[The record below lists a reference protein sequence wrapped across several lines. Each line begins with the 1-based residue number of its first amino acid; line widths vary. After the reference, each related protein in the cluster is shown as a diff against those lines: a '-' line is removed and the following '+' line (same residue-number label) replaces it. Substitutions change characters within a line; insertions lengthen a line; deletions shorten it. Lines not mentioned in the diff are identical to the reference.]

1 MEGRGRSR
9 RRSLHREW
17 KKRLSS
23 VLAVVLTAVMILN
36 MPLSID
42 GLRMHISDV
51 FASGDNAGRNSVWAT
66 ASNAHKEHGDSQDV
80 DIYVIAD
87 EEAVPGNRSSMTL
100 YLKNNTDQAISEG
113 VLEFSGKYIEKEDAS
128 FTDIGS
134 GEEVSQVII
143 AGPGQETE
151 ASGEGMLYQESGNET
166 GSVIGQDIASAE
178 NDDALTQTDADDE
191 MDGIEDEADA
201 AEDAGET
208 DEEEPWKLTSIDLQP
223 GELHEVY
230 FEFYTDDDVESTKAN
245 VTFKFHGENEDGK
258 RIAGESK
265 FYYSIG
271 LPHVNISLEDGMQI
285 ESGVPNDMEI
295 WMSEPDWVDEDLE
308 DRIEEQEEEE
318 AEKEMEEDT
327 ESEDTA
333 SDSQADKASDSDA
346 SRADNASDSN
356 ADKNTG
362 NEDGISQEDAEKIH
376 KYTEEAM
383 EISESKVSYTVT
395 VFGMQLS
402 DFQARKTQEAEDIG
416 WISCIYEAARD
427 TQPGI
432 YYGKVTAVGKW
443 NKRAFTSEQGFLFE
457 VTGEGKTGQEF
468 TEELSNMTVH
478 AYAEE
483 GILPDGVQMKVTE
496 LSQDKQDTAEQY
508 KKAVQALNDHEVSYD
523 GMLAVDISFINEE
536 GEEIEPDGEVQ
547 VSIQMKKDALPEDV
561 DLGTVEVHHLKELDA
576 ETVIPEAVADGADK
590 TDGTVQSAE
599 DAVVALEEEGV
610 PEEEIKAA
618 VDEDAAAVAMFS
630 VDGFSTFTIT
640 WGRNN
645 WSNYF
650 KITVKYVD
658 ENGREID
665 TSVQVEDKTIS
676 SSFPN
681 NQINL
686 DEYEVEIEDY
696 EYVKTTYNGLE
707 ITRIKAI
714 EESRSGIFGSWMQK
728 SIVFYNEDEEIGR
741 LSQKW
746 RDEANISGEILL
758 VYKSTVETPPE
769 VTDDRK
775 LTHYKYATLNDDGTY
790 DLSLTVSG
798 AVGTETNKVKMDVLL
813 IVDRS
818 GSMKYKMTA
827 NSDASEGNRRIDK
840 VADAT
845 KLLTSTLSNNKNL
858 DVRYSVVTFSGP
870 DDWNKSGSSN
880 DASTLLDW
888 TSTATQV
895 NSSIARINPNG
906 GTNYQA
912 GINQGIEQL
921 KSVRPGTQTI
931 VIFLTDGLPTVRN
944 DARPCDENDSD
955 EVGFNNNAAVN
966 AIRAMSVNSFYC
978 IGAGPGFSANNSSA
992 RNNLIALSNAATA
1005 NDKEVYSVS
1014 NTDELNNAFKNI
1026 VADSTTILCDNVAV
1040 SDSLIENVKVVMN
1053 GNSPK
1058 KLVVTIEQVND
1069 DEKVVIGGESDSITL
1084 PKTEQ
1089 NDSATITASYTDG
1102 KIALNFPSR
1111 YKLEPNWNY
1120 IVTVT
1125 IDATET
1131 AYQKYRNQQ
1140 YQYEDLA
1147 DLGTGDHEGTLG
1159 FYSNDKAEVTYCYKN
1174 TTETE
1179 AYDKPVIQIHPGTLT
1194 ITKDIVGL
1202 EELSTD
1208 ELEAL
1213 EEKMEFEVTLSW
1225 HGNSGEEIT
1234 DSETYP
1240 LSQFN
1245 KDSDSGLYTLEIK
1258 GLSPNTSYTVTEVPG
1273 SADVSGYVVDTEWN
1287 ADSDKGTIPKGG
1299 ALTASVT
1306 NTYTRNIQPPTG
1318 LTTNNYPY
1326 WLMLA
1331 IAAVGATSFIYPTCR
1346 RRRHKGDR

>member
-42 GLRMHISDV
+42 GLRMHISDA

-166 GSVIGQDIASAE
+166 GSVIGQDIVLAE
-178 NDDALTQTDADDE
+178 NDDALPQTDADDE
-191 MDGIEDEADA
+191 MDGIEDEAEA

-333 SDSQADKASDSDA
+333 SDSQADKASNSDA

-496 LSQDKQDTAEQY
+496 LSQDKEDTAEQY

-640 WGRNN
+640 WEWQNGSQSVQLRLVDTEGNEISKWTN
-645 WSNYF
+645 DQ
-650 KITVKYVD
+650 KITTGNTLALTDIAPFISLNHEYVGATYEGVSISYIRATQISQD
-658 ENGREID
+658 VI
-665 TSVQVEDKTIS
+665 SVQYASTENVPSEDDWKNINEGS
-676 SSFPN
+676 N
-681 NQINL
+681 IINL
-686 DEYEVEIEDY
+686 VY
-696 EYVKTTYNGLE
+696 E
-707 ITRIKAI
+707 ITDDVIP
-714 EESRSGIFGSWMQK
+714 
-728 SIVFYNEDEEIGR
+728 SITAP
-741 LSQKW
+741 Q
-746 RDEANISGEILL
+746 ISHE
-758 VYKSTVETPPE
+758 
-769 VTDDRK
+769 
-775 LTHYKYATLNDDGTY
+775 KYADFHTNADGENDGTY
-790 DLSLTVSG
+790 DLTLNVSG
-798 AVGTETNKVKMDVLL
+798 KVGSVTNPAKLDVVFVL
-813 IVDRS
+813 DKS
-818 GSMKYKMTA
+818 GSMNWPMDRDLQNSNQGNGERMEKAKQAIATLA
-827 NSDASEGNRRIDK
+827 NS
-840 VADAT
+840 
-845 KLLTSTLSNNKNL
+845 LSQNENL
-858 DVRYSVVTFSGP
+858 DARFSLVTFSGNGDTWFP
-870 DDWNKSGSSN
+870 FVGWMGDTFDD
-880 DASTLLDW
+880 
-888 TSTATQV
+888 ATQDGWV
-895 NSSIARINPNG
+895 MNSSDISNQLNQVSPNG

-912 GINQGIEQL
+912 GLLSASEMLNEKREDAITAVIFVSDGNPTYYYNEQGYTVGDGSEYDENANEAAKNTVSSLLCDYFFAVGVGPKGNYNRLQDLKNDSIAPNKEFYEGTDEEALKKAFDDIQASITTLTCSDVTITDILSENVQIVTAANGEPEQL
-921 KSVRPGTQTI
+921 IVKVIPPEGEPILGEGSVDIPGNSGQIIAHYDQLSKKITLEFPDDYELKEGYTYSVTAHI
-931 VIFLTDGLPTVRN
+931 EPTEIAYQNYR
-944 DARPCDENDSD
+944 
-955 EVGFNNNAAVN
+955 NNN
-966 AIRAMSVNSFYC
+966 
-978 IGAGPGFSANNSSA
+978 
-992 RNNLIALSNAATA
+992 
-1005 NDKEVYSVS
+1005 
-1014 NTDELNNAFKNI
+1014 LNYPDI
-1026 VADSTTILCDNVAV
+1026 PD
-1040 SDSLIENVKVVMN
+1040 
-1053 GNSPK
+1053 
-1058 KLVVTIEQVND
+1058 
-1069 DEKVVIGGESDSITL
+1069 
-1084 PKTEQ
+1084 
-1089 NDSATITASYTDG
+1089 
-1102 KIALNFPSR
+1102 R
-1111 YKLEPNWNY
+1111 
-1120 IVTVT
+1120 
-1125 IDATET
+1125 
-1131 AYQKYRNQQ
+1131 
-1140 YQYEDLA
+1140 
-1147 DLGTGDHEGTLG
+1147 GTGIHGPAEGELQNG
-1159 FYSNDKAEVTYCYKN
+1159 FYSNADGGSMVTYTYN
-1174 TTETE
+1174 GEQLAE
-1179 AYDKPVIQIHPGTLT
+1179 EYLKPVIKLTPGTLIIEKSIEGIEPEKLENLEFL
-1194 ITKDIVGL
+1194 ITLNGMQENV
-1202 EELSTD
+1202 SFS
-1208 ELEAL
+1208 
-1213 EEKMEFEVTLSW
+1213 EFTGPIDGVYRYV
-1225 HGNSGEEIT
+1225 I
-1234 DSETYP
+1234 D
-1240 LSQFN
+1240 
-1245 KDSDSGLYTLEIK
+1245 
-1258 GLSPNTSYTVTEVPG
+1258 GLSPNTVYSIVENNAEISNYDLKVTALNE
-1273 SADVSGYVVDTEWN
+1273 N
-1287 ADSDKGTIPKGG
+1287 GTIGKNE
-1299 ALTASVT
+1299 TIRASFK
-1306 NTYTRNIQPPTG
+1306 NQYSISIQPPTG

-1331 IAAVGATSFIYPTCR
+1331 IAAVGATSFIYPACR